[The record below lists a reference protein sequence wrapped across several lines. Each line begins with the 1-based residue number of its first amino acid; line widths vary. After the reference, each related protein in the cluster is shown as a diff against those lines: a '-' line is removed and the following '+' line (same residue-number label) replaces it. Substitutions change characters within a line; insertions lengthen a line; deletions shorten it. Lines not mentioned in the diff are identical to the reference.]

1 MSDLF
6 RSVLNGSGS
15 DPLVGS
21 TVEAGQYR
29 LQVKSKI
36 AEGGFACIYQ
46 ATNESTGE
54 TLAVKRLLSND
65 AERKQ
70 DAIREAS
77 LLRKMNH
84 KNIVKF
90 VTGKYPGIHQFF
102 YQKKLLAAQ
111 MGNNAAGYEELLVV
125 MEWCPAGVPDLLRER
140 GGFLDRQETTKVF
153 YQACSAIGVLHKM
166 SPPAV
171 HRDIKGENLL
181 ISSQGIIKL
190 CDFGSVTT
198 QTVRKIYKNHKI
210 LTNLLVHTRR

>member
-1 MSDLF
+1 
-6 RSVLNGSGS
+6 
-15 DPLVGS
+15 
-21 TVEAGQYR
+21 
-29 LQVKSKI
+29 
-36 AEGGFACIYQ
+36 
-46 ATNESTGE
+46 
-54 TLAVKRLLSND
+54 
-65 AERKQ
+65 
-70 DAIREAS
+70 
-77 LLRKMNH
+77 
-84 KNIVKF
+84 
-90 VTGKYPGIHQFF
+90 
-102 YQKKLLAAQ
+102 

-210 LTNLLVHTRR
+210 LTNLV

>member
-90 VTGKYPGIHQFF
+90 VTGKFPGFF
-102 YQKKLLAAQ
+102 TSFSYQKMIISLAAQ

-198 QTVRKIYKNHKI
+198 QTVKKI
-210 LTNLLVHTRR
+210 T

>member
-90 VTGKYPGIHQFF
+90 VTGKSPGIHQFF
-102 YQKKLLAAQ
+102 YQKNLAAQ

-198 QTVRKIYKNHKI
+198 QTVQKI
-210 LTNLLVHTRR
+210 R

>member
-1 MSDLF
+1 
-6 RSVLNGSGS
+6 
-15 DPLVGS
+15 
-21 TVEAGQYR
+21 
-29 LQVKSKI
+29 
-36 AEGGFACIYQ
+36 
-46 ATNESTGE
+46 
-54 TLAVKRLLSND
+54 
-65 AERKQ
+65 
-70 DAIREAS
+70 
-77 LLRKMNH
+77 
-84 KNIVKF
+84 
-90 VTGKYPGIHQFF
+90 
-102 YQKKLLAAQ
+102 

-198 QTVRKIYKNHKI
+198 QTVNIKHNIKLCPIGPFSSHQTIVGITCSEQKSKKI
-210 LTNLLVHTRR
+210 LSVLQHQLIVHQKYAIYIQIIQLIRGKICGRLDVF